1 MKPPSF
7 RYVAPG
13 SVQETLGILHEHGQ
27 EAKILGGGQSLIQLM
42 NLRLTYPELIVD
54 INGIESLAYVR
65 PDNGSLS
72 IGALTRI
79 STIERDPTVMSRIPL
94 LSEASGW
101 VAYPAIRNRSTLG
114 GLLAYADP
122 LAELPA
128 VMVALDAEID
138 IATDSGS
145 RTVPANDFFTGSYE
159 TVLEPD
165 ELITTI
171 RIRELPDRTGTAF
184 IEFARR
190 EREYALAG
198 VAAAVSLDTDGTI
211 ADARLGLCS
220 VSASP
225 VRAREAEDVIRGMRP
240 DSDAWASARDAVL
253 NVLTEVPS
261 DIHGSGEYRRH
272 LAGVLV
278 ERALATAASRARG
291 EQ

>member
-1 MKPPSF
+1 VKPPSF
-7 RYVAPG
+7 HYLAPK
-13 SVQETLGILHEHGQ
+13 SVQETLGVLHEHGTD
-27 EAKILGGGQSLIQLM
+27 AKILGGGQSLIQLM
-42 NLRLTYPELIVD
+42 NLRLTYPKMIVD
-54 INGIESLAYVR
+54 INGIDSLAYIR
-65 PDNGSLS
+65 PDNGTLS

-79 STIERDPTVMSRIPL
+79 STLERDPTVMSRLPL

-138 IATDSGS
+138 ISTDSGS
-145 RTVPANDFFTGSYE
+145 RTVPAGDFFTGSYE

-165 ELITTI
+165 ELITAV
-171 RIRELPDRTGTAF
+171 RIPNLPDRTGSAF

-198 VAAAVSLDTDGTI
+198 VAAVVSLGTDGTI
-211 ADARLGLCS
+211 ADCRIGLCS
-220 VSASP
+220 VAASP
-225 VRAREAEDVIRGMRP
+225 VRAREAENAVRGMQP
-240 DSDAWASARDAVL
+240 DSDAWGAARDDVL
-253 NVLTEVPS
+253 NVLTDVPS
-261 DIHGSGEYRRH
+261 DIHGSGDYRRH

-278 ERALATAASRARG
+278 ERALATAANRAG
-291 EQ
+291 GAQ

>member
-1 MKPPSF
+1 VKPPSF
-7 RYVAPG
+7 HYVAPG
-13 SVQETLGILHEHGQ
+13 SVQETLGLLQEHGPD
-27 EAKILGGGQSLIQLM
+27 AKLLGGGQSLIQLM
-42 NLRLTYPELIVD
+42 NLRLTYPEMIID
-54 INGIESLAYVR
+54 INNIESLAYVR
-65 PDNGSLS
+65 PDNGTLS

-79 STIERDPTVMSRIPL
+79 STLERDQTVMSRMPL

-138 IATDSGS
+138 ISTDSGS

-165 ELITTI
+165 ELITAI
-171 RIRELPDRTGTAF
+171 RIPGLPDRTGSAF

-198 VAAAVSLDTDGTI
+198 VAAAVSLDSDGTI
-211 ADARLGLCS
+211 DDARLGLCS

-225 VRAREAEDVIRGMRP
+225 VRAREAEDAIRGMQP

-253 NVLTEVPS
+253 NALTDVPS
-261 DIHGSGEYRRH
+261 DIHGSGDYRRH

-278 ERALATAASRARG
+278 ERALEKAASRAG
-291 EQ
+291 GAN